1 MKVLL
6 LLMVFLLTAC
16 ASQTHK
22 PEKRIEISEAEKE
35 AWVAEVRQELRD
47 RGRLELV
54 SSRILIKGMDYCRAL
69 DHTAPYLGIRLG
81 SNQGLQ
87 PEWQEVALTRLNL
100 GSEPQV
106 LQVIPSSPADSAG
119 LEINDRILE
128 VNGSVAKTVSD
139 TLKMINEAAA
149 TDKPVTFTLR
159 RASNRLVVSVT
170 PTMACKSRVLMVH
183 NNMIDTAIDGE
194 TIQITSGLLQFAQ
207 SDEEIA
213 AIISHQLAHN
223 ARKHVRT
230 NKIIGG
236 LGGILVGAMGFAGD
250 IGLALL
256 SGGSYATSGFTQLG
270 WAAGNAMAGG
280 MSANQF
286 QQADKDSLYVM
297 ASAGYGIDNVPVF
310 WQRVQ
315 ELNEPEGIN
324 ALRNSH
330 PFLPERSLAME
341 AAQKEIKE
349 KIQNGNSPYA
359 LNF

>member
-1 MKVLL
+1 
-6 LLMVFLLTAC
+6 
-16 ASQTHK
+16 
-22 PEKRIEISEAEKE
+22 
-35 AWVAEVRQELRD
+35 
-47 RGRLELV
+47 
-54 SSRILIKGMDYCRAL
+54 
-69 DHTAPYLGIRLG
+69 
-81 SNQGLQ
+81 
-87 PEWQEVALTRLNL
+87 
-100 GSEPQV
+100 
-106 LQVIPSSPADSAG
+106 
-119 LEINDRILE
+119 
-128 VNGSVAKTVSD
+128 
-139 TLKMINEAAA
+139 
-149 TDKPVTFTLR
+149 
-159 RASNRLVVSVT
+159 
-170 PTMACKSRVLMVH
+170 
-183 NNMIDTAIDGE
+183 
-194 TIQITSGLLQFAQ
+194 LLQFAQ

-280 MSANQF
+280 MSTNQF

-315 ELNEPEGIN
+315 ELNEPEGID